1 MFGDDPVISEEDE
14 IIVMEPPWAHCSSL
28 KQNGCTA
35 AAAAIKQT
43 EETDIF
49 EVDFYE
55 PILCGFKNFLE
66 DLD

>member
-14 IIVMEPPWAHCSSL
+14 IIVMEPPWALRSNL

-55 PILCGFKNFLE
+55 PILSGF
-66 DLD
+66 

>member
-1 MFGDDPVISEEDE
+1 MISDEDE
-14 IIVMEPPWAHCSSL
+14 TIVVEPPWACRYNL
-28 KQNGCTA
+28 KQIGCTA
-35 AAAAIKQT
+35 AAAAFKQT